1 MTQGRCRQ
9 CDSEIVERVAMTIQ
23 RPPLGLLRFSTNQVL
38 DVDGPITIGR
48 TPPSDPIGGSQPE
61 VVAIDNSELSRF
73 HALVTVDD
81 WFVYVADQGSTN
93 GMSVT
98 SPGREPVTC
107 RAHERMQL
115 LPGSVVNLGGVVT
128 FRFDV
133 I

>member
-1 MTQGRCRQ
+1 M
-9 CDSEIVERVAMTIQ
+9 AMTIP
-23 RPPLGLLRFSTNQVL
+23 RPPLGLLRFSTNQVV
-38 DVDGPITIGR
+38 DVEGPIVIGR
-48 TPPSDPIGGSQPE
+48 MPPTGPIDRSQPE

-93 GMSVT
+93 GLSVT
-98 SPGREPVTC
+98 APGREPVTC
-107 RAHERMQL
+107 RAHEPMQL
-115 LPGSVVNLGGVVT
+115 QPGSVVNLGGVVT